1 VGKGGIVDAF
11 HTEML
16 VAQRSTFLLLAA
28 SSFFLAIGC
37 AKEQGDDESAV
48 SSEAPL
54 TEGELASVNV
64 ANLNLRAGPSTDDA
78 ILAVMSQGDR
88 VLIRAG
94 ATQNGFAPVRFN
106 NIDGWAFEEYLTP
119 VGPAPPPPA
128 PGSLGESVNAIV
140 GEAASRSPGTE
151 LGIAVMNLST
161 GEYAGSGDDVR
172 HVSASSAKVMW
183 VAAAMRAGANVGDI
197 APGIFQNSDNH
208 LSGTA
213 IDRAGGIDAVND
225 FYWNVAGMNTSI
237 TANWSFGQ
245 PRHATN
251 QGQLGGDNYFTPRD
265 VITFLSKL
273 DSGELLGDRTDEI
286 RTYMTWSPRTGYGG
300 WLGTLLPADA
310 RGMMMHKAGWL
321 PPPAYSEYST
331 LNEVGIVQVPGGA
344 RYAIALLARHGQN
357 YDAEARYVER
367 ASCVI
372 YRSISNDGSLGCRD

>member
-1 VGKGGIVDAF
+1 MRLRSSLIL
-11 HTEML
+11 T
-16 VAQRSTFLLLAA
+16 VASFALA
-28 SSFFLAIGC
+28 LGGC
-37 AKEQGDDESAV
+37 ANEQPDGEAVASA
-48 SSEAPL
+48 EAPL
-54 TEGELASVNV
+54 SEGELASVNV
-64 ANLNLRAGPSTDDA
+64 ANLNLRAGPSTDHA

-88 VLIRAG
+88 VLVRAG
-94 ATQNGFAPVRFN
+94 QPANGFVPVRYN
-106 NIDGWAFEEYLTP
+106 NIDGWAFEEYLTLL
-119 VGPAPPPPA
+119 GPAAPPPP
-128 PGSLGESVNAIV
+128 PGSLAESVRAIAE
-140 GEAASRSPGTE
+140 EAASRSPGTE

-183 VAAAMRAGANVGDI
+183 VAAAMHAGADVDDL
-197 APGIFQNSDNH
+197 APGIFQSSDNH

-225 FYWNVAGMNTSI
+225 FYWNVVGMNKSI

-251 QGQLGGDNYFTPRD
+251 QGLLGGDNYFTPRD

-273 DSGELLGDRTDEI
+273 DSGELLGDRTDAL
-286 RTYMTWSPRTGYGG
+286 RTYMTWSPRAGYGG

-321 PPPAYSEYST
+321 PPPAYAEYST

-344 RYAIALLARHGQN
+344 RYAITLLARRGQS
-357 YDAEARYVER
+357 YDAQARYVER
-367 ASCVI
+367 ASCVV
-372 YRSISNDGSLGCRD
+372 YRSISKDGSLGCRD

>member
-1 VGKGGIVDAF
+1 MHARRRRHAAALALF
-11 HTEML
+11 T
-16 VAQRSTFLLLAA
+16 TFV
-28 SSFFLAIGC
+28 FLGGC
-37 AKEQGDDESAV
+37 AKESEGDAESAV

-78 ILAVMSQGDR
+78 ILAVMSQGER

-94 ATQNGFAPVRFN
+94 EPQNGFAPVRYN

-119 VGPAPPPPA
+119 IGPAPPPPT
-128 PGSLGESVNAIV
+128 PGSLAESVNAIA
-140 GEAASRSPGTE
+140 GEAAARSPGTE
-151 LGIAVMNLST
+151 LGIAVMNLTT
-161 GEYAGSGDDVR
+161 GEYAGAGDEVR

-183 VAAAMRAGANVGDI
+183 VAAAMRAGANVQDI
-197 APGIFQNSDNH
+197 APGIFQNSDNY

-225 FYWNVAGMNTSI
+225 FYWNVASMNKSI

-265 VITFLSKL
+265 VITFMSKL
-273 DSGELLGDRTDEI
+273 DSGELVGDRTDDI

-310 RGMMMHKAGWL
+310 RAMMMHKAGWL
-321 PPPAYSEYST
+321 PPPAYAEYST
-331 LNEVGIVQVPGGA
+331 LNEVGIIQVPGGA
-344 RYAIALLARHGQN
+344 RYAIALLAHHGQN

-372 YRSISNDGSLGCRD
+372 YRSISNDGSLGCND